1 MTEVSRLFEAVR
13 GPLLIGTAVVLG
25 LWIPLPAHLSVLT
38 TPLVALLIFA
48 AVYGSD
54 RAAISNVDRP
64 AFPIVAIAFV
74 FFISLV
80 FAPIPA
86 LFLDGPTLVGV
97 LVAIAAPST
106 AGSAIVWTKYGGGD
120 ASATVLITLSAIALA
135 PLVTPVLLAVMVG
148 QGIQLDPLPVVLELF
163 LVVAGGALLWW
174 AVPEDAISEATVGQL
189 SLLTVGLLVY
199 VGTATSPVD
208 AIGITDMATVGL
220 LALAFLV
227 LVAVVSSGAVY
238 FIGWSRA
245 VALFFSSG
253 LRNLGI
259 GVAVAGALH
268 VRGVVVAVVVFYI
281 VQQLFATVAA
291 EGVRKRYRLH
301 AG

>member
-1 MTEVSRLFEAVR
+1 MTKVPRLFLAVR

-25 LWIPLPAHLSVLT
+25 LWIPLPRNLSVLT

-54 RAAISNVDRP
+54 RTALRNVDRP
-64 AFPIVAIAFV
+64 TFPLVAIAFV

-86 LFLDGPTLVGV
+86 LILDGPALVGV

-120 ASATVLITLSAIALA
+120 ASATVIITLSAIGLA
-135 PLVTPVLLAVMVG
+135 PLVTPILLAAMVG
-148 QGIQLDPLPVVLELF
+148 HGIQVDPLPVVLELG
-163 LVVAGGALLWW
+163 LVVTGGGLLWW
-174 AVPEDAISEATVGQL
+174 LVPDNAISEETVGQL
-189 SLLTVGLLVY
+189 SLLIVGLLVY

-208 AIGITDMATVGL
+208 QIGITEVGIVGV
-220 LALAFLV
+220 LAFAFLV
-227 LVAVVSSGAVY
+227 LVAVVSFAAVY

-259 GVAVAGALH
+259 GVAVAGTLH

-281 VQQLFATVAA
+281 VQQLCATVVA
-291 EGVRKRYRLH
+291 EGARKRYRLYV
-301 AG
+301 G

>member
-1 MTEVSRLFEAVR
+1 MIKAPRLFQAVR

-25 LWIPLPAHLSVLT
+25 LSIPLPRNLSALT

-54 RAAISNVDRP
+54 RTALRNVDRP
-64 AFPIVAIAFV
+64 AFPLVAIMFV
-74 FFISLV
+74 FSISLV

-120 ASATVLITLSAIALA
+120 TSATVIITLSAIALA
-135 PLVTPVLLAVMVG
+135 PLVTPILLAVMVG
-148 QGIQLDPLPVVLELF
+148 HGVQVDPLPVVLELG
-163 LVVAGGALLWW
+163 LVVAGGGILWW
-174 AVPEDAISEATVGQL
+174 LVPDDAISDVTVGQL

-208 AIGITDMATVGL
+208 QIGITGVAIVGV
-220 LALAFLV
+220 LAFAFLV
-227 LVAVVSSGAVY
+227 LVAAVSFAAVY

-259 GVAVAGALH
+259 GVAVAGTLH

-281 VQQLFATVAA
+281 VQQLCATVAA
-291 EGVRKRYRLH
+291 EAARKRYRH
-301 AG
+301 HVG